1 MTGPGSVWLSGAH
14 AHDHNAIRPAQG
26 LSHRG
31 REDGGDF
38 YFWWCP
44 DVFLPKLQQHL
55 GGKGYFRC
63 ICNRIPLIFFNLSS
77 INLWGQNH
85 FWLTILKKV
94 FGTTCSL
101 PSYVYS
107 SGKNSCAARKLCLQ
121 HNWPEKLPKY
131 LTQKGVVYQ
140 AIDFWG
146 SESIS
151 VPQPGANEL

>member
-1 MTGPGSVWLSGAH
+1 MGGTSTFDGA
-14 AHDHNAIRPAQG
+14 QMF
-26 LSHRG
+26 
-31 REDGGDF
+31 F
-38 YFWWCP
+38 YQNC
-44 DVFLPKLQQHL
+44 
-55 GGKGYFRC
+55 
-63 ICNRIPLIFFNLSS
+63 SS
-77 INLWGQNH
+77 ILEGRVISDAFATESLWSSLIYHQLTYGAKNH

-107 SGKNSCAARKLCLQ
+107 SGKNSCAAGKLCLQ